1 MLSRSRLAIAT
12 FLIMAASLLSSLPI
26 ALAVDIPVLDA
37 IVSPVDAPKAFI
49 RGTTEPGFKVIVIG
63 GSYDI
68 PPITADNQGRFEIQ
82 VALIQESQNLYS
94 IKVEDPVTHEFSE
107 EIQVTI
113 IEGVAEA
120 AAAEAGGGGD
130 RTAPEAPTLDQNN
143 QTVDTSS
150 FKFTGTGEA
159 GATLI
164 VAGSQ
169 KRTLKI
175 KNDGTFTVSFN
186 LKKDQVNTFDF
197 NIKDA
202 AGNLGPAVRVVIT
215 HESSEEA
222 EAEGEDEMGNTEDD
236 VVEEEMNLRPA
247 LQDIANH
254 WAKDYVEQLVDR
266 GVVSGYDDGTFRP
279 DAQVSRAEFAK
290 MVLVA
295 LDYEIAEPPLSENP
309 FSDVDASAWYAP
321 YVAEAKEAGITSG
334 YSDGTFKPDRP
345 IQRAEA
351 LKMLFLAAN
360 IEVEAEGSS
369 EFPDIAESDWFFGY
383 VKKARELG
391 IVGGYANGSF
401 GPADPMT
408 RGQVAKVIIMLLE
421 QL

>member
-1 MLSRSRLAIAT
+1 MFKRIASLSVVVLISTLISIPLALAID
-12 FLIMAASLLSSLPI
+12 P
-26 ALAVDIPVLDA
+26 PVLDP
-37 IVSPVDAPKAFI
+37 IVSPIDAPKAFI

-68 PPITADNQGRFEIQ
+68 PPITADAQGRFEIQ
-82 VALIQESQNLYS
+82 VALIQESSNLYG
-94 IKVEDPVTHEFSE
+94 IKVEDPTTHEFSE

-120 AAAEAGGGGD
+120 AAAEASGGGD
-130 RTAPEAPTLDQNN
+130 RTAPEAPVIDQTD
-143 QTVDTSS
+143 QTVDAGS
-150 FKFTGTGEA
+150 FKFTGTGEPN
-159 GATLI
+159 ATLI

-175 KNDGTFTVSFN
+175 KSDGTFSVSFN
-186 LKKDQVNTFDF
+186 LKQNQVNTFDF

-215 HESSEEA
+215 EESP
-222 EAEGEDEMGNTEDD
+222 
-236 VVEEEMNLRPA
+236 EEETPADDEQAELMPQRPS
-247 LQDIANH
+247 LNDITQH

-266 GVVSGYDDGTFRP
+266 GVVSGYSDGTFRP
-279 DAQVSRAEFAK
+279 DASVSRAEFLK
-290 MVLVA
+290 MVLGA
-295 LDYEIAEPPLSENP
+295 LDYEIAVSVNENP
-309 FSDVDASAWYAP
+309 FTDVESTAWYAP
-321 YVAEAKEAGITSG
+321 YIAAAKEAGITTG
-334 YSDGTFKPDRP
+334 YNDGTFKPDRP

-360 IEVEAEGSS
+360 IEVSAEGSS
-369 EFPDIAESDWFFGY
+369 EFPDVAESDWFFAY

-391 IVGGYANGSF
+391 IVGGYANGHF
-401 GPADPMT
+401 GPADSMT
-408 RGQVAKVIIMLLE
+408 RGQVAKVIIMLLG